1 MSLQD
6 RKFCFIVGAMKAGTS
21 TLAAQL
27 GRQDGAYLPVL
38 KEPNYFR
45 GNLLSLIDGPSPHAT
60 QFMASHMSGEDYAAL
75 FNPAKATDLLIDAST
90 SYLVN
95 PQSPGQVRNFAP
107 DARIVVSLRD
117 PTERAYSAYNFV
129 ASGVGDPEQTF
140 AAAVASEQSGQRE
153 QWVFGWRHLYGG
165 LYDRHLRSWL
175 NAFPAEQILVVD
187 FANLVS
193 DGEAAIEKVCKFMG
207 IDYDSQKF
215 SPEVENATSLP
226 HPINGQLRRALLGP
240 SALKAAIKPLIP
252 SRLRLYAK
260 KETLR
265 GLRKFGQK
273 PDKMPDTIRS
283 MLDDHYRE
291 SMQETERLLE
301 KAFGLNGEA
310 NPATRWLQSR
320 QSSQMQARN
329 DGILEK

>member
-1 MSLQD
+1 MPLDD

-27 GRQDGAYLPVL
+27 GRQNGAYLPVL

-45 GNLLSLIDGPSPHAT
+45 GNLSSAIDGPSPHAA
-60 QFMASHMSGEDYAAL
+60 QFMASHMAWVDYAAL
-75 FNPAKATDLLIDAST
+75 FTPAKSTDLLIDAST

-95 PQSPGQVRNFAP
+95 PQSPGQVRDFAP
-107 DARIVVSLRD
+107 DARIVISLRD
-117 PTERAYSAYNFV
+117 PTERAYSGYNFV
-129 ASGVGDPEQTF
+129 ASGVGDPEQSF
-140 AAAVASEQSGQRE
+140 AAAVASELSGQRE

-175 NAFPAEQILVVD
+175 KAFPAEQILIVD

-193 DGEAAIEKVCKFMG
+193 NGETTIKQVCEFV
-207 IDYDSQKF
+207 DVQYDSQKF
-215 SPEVENATSLP
+215 SAEVENATNLP
-226 HPINGQLRRALLGP
+226 NPINGKLRQALLGP

-273 PDKMPDTIRS
+273 PDKMSQSIRS
-283 MLDDHYRE
+283 MLDDYYQE
-291 SMQETERLLE
+291 SMQATEQLLKE
-301 KAFGLNGEA
+301 EFGLSGKA
-310 NPATRWLQSR
+310 NPATRWLQATPAPQVSN
-320 QSSQMQARN
+320 A
-329 DGILEK
+329 GILER